1 MSKYTELDV
10 KIMKEQLASTQ
21 RLLEPLVNGSELA
34 VDTSVSLKP
43 ADLDRAAADRD
54 MLKAVNEAD
63 FTKPHGTFGKSYARM
78 QEDQR
83 ARRDINATR
92 RGHKRL
98 MLGCLETAYR
108 YTLKLRKEIRNAE
121 A

>member
-10 KIMKEQLASTQ
+10 KIMKEQLASAQ
-21 RLLEPLVNGSELA
+21 RLLEPLVNDSELP
-34 VDTSVSLKP
+34 VDTSVALKKE
-43 ADLDRAAADRD
+43 DLDRAKADQD
-54 MLKAVNEAD
+54 MLLAVNEAD
-63 FTKPHGTFGKSYARM
+63 FTKPHGMFGKRYAGM

-92 RGHKRL
+92 QGHKRL

-108 YTLKLRKEIRNAE
+108 FTLKLRKEINNAE